1 MRSRT
6 RRCGCR
12 TPDLGV
18 LHSPRVPPH
27 ARRATDAFSIL
38 QRVLPRC
45 SHPSGSPLRRPAAR
59 SQMPPEASAPQ
70 PRGPCFRPGR
80 RAARL
85 LTSVAAGR
93 TLAASLFS
101 PWHCARPASLRPL
114 RACCSLPCSRQ
125 GRQPLRQHRSRTLA
139 AAGRV
144 PAASLRHPA
153 GLPAPCPL
161 RWKSSASA
169 LLPRVLLAGGATSAR
184 ASDRARCVL
193 DVRPRVPALRAPCC
207 ARATCCALLFRT
219 RCSCPS

>member
-45 SHPSGSPLRRPAAR
+45 SHPSEPPLRRPAAR
-59 SQMPPEASAPQ
+59 WQMPLEASAPR

-85 LTSVAAGR
+85 RTSVAAGR

-125 GRQPLRQHRSRTLA
+125 GRQPPLLTCASACMLPPKRAARWSLRVVVGQQPRLRHAGSCGGRGFFRGPQACANRQHR
-139 AAGRV
+139 
-144 PAASLRHPA
+144 
-153 GLPAPCPL
+153 
-161 RWKSSASA
+161 K
-169 LLPRVLLAGGATSAR
+169 VL
-184 ASDRARCVL
+184 
-193 DVRPRVPALRAPCC
+193 
-207 ARATCCALLFRT
+207 
-219 RCSCPS
+219 